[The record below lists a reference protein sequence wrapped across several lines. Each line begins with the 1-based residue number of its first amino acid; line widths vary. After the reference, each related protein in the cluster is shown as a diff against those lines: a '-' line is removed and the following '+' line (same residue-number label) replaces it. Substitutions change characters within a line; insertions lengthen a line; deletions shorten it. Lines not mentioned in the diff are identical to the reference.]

1 MWTLPKGILIH
12 SRSIKVNAAFL
23 CNYEVMQI
31 LQQLKDSTQKKHKRE
46 GSLAT
51 VTYETVHYLQNTDC
65 KNQSAQLIQKFLESM
80 KKFKLTKTEKLMM
93 VNTPPRTELEIQLIV
108 QESEERLSEDEV
120 KEIIQIA
127 NECLPAADTS

>member
-1 MWTLPKGILIH
+1 MET
-12 SRSIKVNAAFL
+12 IKVNAAFL

>member
-1 MWTLPKGILIH
+1 METT
-12 SRSIKVNAAFL
+12 KVNAAFL

-51 VTYETVHYLQNTDC
+51 VTYETVHYLQDTDC
-65 KNQSAQLIQKFLESM
+65 KKQNPQCIKKFLEAL
-80 KKFKLTKTEKLMM
+80 KNFKLTKTEKLMM

-108 QESEERLSEDEV
+108 QESEERLSEEDV
-120 KEIIQIA
+120 RKIIELV
-127 NECLPAADTS
+127 NECLPANDS

>member
-1 MWTLPKGILIH
+1 METINAH
-12 SRSIKVNAAFL
+12 AAFL

-51 VTYETVHYLQNTDC
+51 VTYETVHYLQDTEC
-65 KNQSAQLIQKFLESM
+65 KNQSEQSIQKFLEAI
-80 KKFKLTKTEKLMM
+80 KKFKLTKMEKLMM

-108 QESEERLSEDEV
+108 QESEERLSEEDV
-120 KEIIQIA
+120 RSIIDIVNEIFPAIA
-127 NECLPAADTS
+127 T

>member
-1 MWTLPKGILIH
+1 
-12 SRSIKVNAAFL
+12 
-23 CNYEVMQI
+23 MQI

-51 VTYETVHYLQNTDC
+51 VTYETVHYLQDTDC
-65 KNQSAQLIQKFLESM
+65 KKQTAQSIQSFLEAM

-120 KEIIQIA
+120 RQIIELV
-127 NECLPAADTS
+127 NEFLPPNDSI

>member
-1 MWTLPKGILIH
+1 
-12 SRSIKVNAAFL
+12 
-23 CNYEVMQI
+23 MQI

-51 VTYETVHYLQNTDC
+51 VTYETVHYLQDTDC
-65 KNQSAQLIQKFLESM
+65 KKQTAQSIQSFLEAM

-120 KEIIQIA
+120 RQIIELV
-127 NECLPAADTS
+127 NEFLPPNDSIWQPKAGSSAETTTETTE